1 MSSAR
6 KFVYAVP
13 YCGYFAAETINPRTR
28 KLSRSGLN
36 RVSDYAVL
44 LRLFCRGP
52 NLFWAS

>member
-1 MSSAR
+1 MHVNSCMLYR
-6 KFVYAVP
+6 TAVI
-13 YCGYFAAETINPRTR
+13 FAADTTNPRTR

-44 LRLFCRGP
+44 LRLFCRGS